1 MSSDGDVVD
10 FVRVSDLDLDALTE
24 RREELREDDLLI
36 PNGLIAALLDRRLP
50 LKKHSRF
57 TQQTIQR
64 DQRLGDQGSDPG
76 PDPGPDPGQ
85 SPHQAVHEYFHI

>member
-1 MSSDGDVVD
+1 MGSNGDVVD

-24 RREELREDDLLI
+24 RREELREDDLLV
-36 PNGLIAALLDRRLP
+36 PNGLIAALLDGRLP
-50 LKKHSRF
+50 LKKHSF
-57 TQQTIQR
+57 TQQTNQR

-76 PDPGPDPGQ
+76 PDPGL